1 MRDRAMEWFEYAE
14 ADLAAAEVLV
24 DEHGPSAA
32 YHAHQAAEKGL
43 EALQIH
49 LEGDHERTH
58 DLVRLYHS
66 LDVPLEFRSLLEDL
80 NPASTAARY
89 PDAADV
95 EFDDPRTTLEEVGDL
110 LEWIRKRSNE

>member
-14 ADLAAAEVLV
+14 ADHAAAEALLDVH
-24 DEHGPSAA
+24 EPIAA

-43 EALQIH
+43 KALQIH
-49 LEGDHERTH
+49 VEGDHERTH

-66 LDVPLEFRSLLEDL
+66 LDVPIEFRSLLEDL

-95 EFDDPRTTLEEVGDL
+95 ELDDARATLVQVGEL
-110 LEWIRKRSNE
+110 LEWIQKRSNE

>member
-1 MRDRAMEWFEYAE
+1 MHERAIEWFEYAE
-14 ADLAAAEVLV
+14 ADLAAAEELV
-24 DEHGPSAA
+24 ETHEPIAA

-43 EALQIH
+43 KALQIH

-80 NPASTAARY
+80 NPAATAARY

-95 EFDDPRTTLEEVGDL
+95 EFEDSRRTLGEVGEL
-110 LEWIRKRSNE
+110 LRWIQKRSNE